1 MLTRQ
6 TIATGLGIG
15 SLLLIGFSAAVS
27 NGLLAAAIPTELIG
41 LSGQK
46 NGCDAN
52 LESVSQMSLAEIHP
66 PDRTLIHDANA
77 GAYCNEASPRH
88 NTL

>member
-1 MLTRQ
+1 VLTRQ

-52 LESVSQMSLAEIHP
+52 LESVSQMSLAEIHT